1 MPPAARNRVVK
12 MVADD
17 VLAVGNS
24 QEYEAA
30 NRERS
35 VIELSQDPE
44 TRFVH
49 VIVRADVMSVPVP
62 C

>member
-1 MPPAARNRVVK
+1 

-49 VIVRADVMSVPVP
+49 VIVRADVMSGLVPF
-62 C
+62 